1 MDICQSELEQKKS
14 NMNDQIKR
22 ESMRRRTFAIIS
34 HPDAGKTTLTEKLLL
49 YGGALQLAGSVTA
62 KKKQRET
69 ASDWMELEKK
79 RGISISSTVLQ
90 FDYENY
96 RLNLL
101 DTPGHKDFSE
111 DTYRVLMAVDSVIM
125 VIDAG
130 KGIESQTR
138 KLFEICRKRGIPI
151 FTFMNK
157 LDRPAKSPLELIEQ
171 LEKVLDLHAFPVNW
185 PLGNG
190 AEFKGVYDRLK
201 KEVYLFER
209 VPGGAYRAP
218 VSVRDL
224 SDPSVKDILHEQ
236 TYREVVEELEMLDG
250 AHGGFDINAV
260 LQGKTTPVFFGSAAN
275 NFGVEHLLKGFLEY
289 SSEPL
294 PRKAKNGLIPLNH
307 PAFSAFVFKVQTN
320 MNPLHRDRVVFA
332 RVCSGIFY
340 RDMPVYHA
348 RLGKEVHLSDPY
360 NLFGRSREAITEA
373 FPGDIIGF
381 VTKLDFRVGDTISID
396 PVLVFEE
403 IPRFAPEC
411 FAFLHNTLSSNY
423 KPFRKGL
430 DHLLAEDI
438 VQAFFLQGSRHT
450 TPLLGAVGPLQFE
463 VMQYRLKNEYKAESR
478 LEMMEWKILRWL
490 ESSLKDKDLIQRLP
504 QGAALATD
512 DQNRRVMLFPTDWS
526 LEYFSEKNPLIKLF
540 DTPPVDSMTLAGN
553 KTP

>member
-1 MDICQSELEQKKS
+1 MDICQTESEQKNS
-14 NMNDQIKR
+14 IRNDQIKK
-22 ESMRRRTFAIIS
+22 EASRRRTFAIIS

-49 YGGALQLAGSVTA
+49 YGGAIQLAGSVSA
-62 KKKQRET
+62 KKKQRES
-69 ASDWMELEKK
+69 ASDWMEIEKK

-111 DTYRVLMAVDSVIM
+111 DTYRVLMAVDAVIM

-157 LDRPAKSPLELIEQ
+157 LDRPSWSPLELIDQ

-190 AEFKGVYDRLK
+190 EEFKGVYDRLK
-201 KEVYLFER
+201 KAVYLYER
-209 VPGGAYRAP
+209 VPGGAYKAP

-224 SDPSVKDILHEQ
+224 TDPSVKDILHEQ
-236 TYREVVEELEMLDG
+236 TYNEVVEELEMLDI
-250 AHGGFDINAV
+250 AHGGFDPDAV
-260 LQGKTTPVFFGSAAN
+260 LEGKTTPVFFGSAAN
-275 NFGVEHLLKGFLEY
+275 NFGVELLLKGFLEY
-289 SSEPL
+289 SSEPV
-294 PRKAKNGLIPLNH
+294 PRKSKNGLIPLDH

-348 RLGKEVHLSDPY
+348 RSKREVRLSDPY
-360 NLFGRSREAITEA
+360 NLFGRDREAITEA
-373 FPGDIIGF
+373 YPGDIIGF
-381 VTKLDFRVGDTISID
+381 VTKLDFRVGDTISVD
-396 PVLVFEE
+396 PAVVFEE

-411 FAFLHNTLSSNY
+411 FAFLHNTIPSSY
-423 KPFRKGL
+423 KAFRKGL

-438 VQAFFLQGSRHT
+438 VQVYFLQNSSHA

-463 VMQYRLKNEYKAESR
+463 VMQFRLKDEYKAESR
-478 LEMMEWKILRWL
+478 LEMMPWKILRWL
-490 ESSLKDKDLIQRLP
+490 ESSLEDESLIQRMP
-504 QGAALATD
+504 QGAAFATD
-512 DQNRRVMLFPTDWS
+512 DQGRRVMLFLHEWS
-526 LEYFSEKNPLIKLF
+526 LKYFAENNPLVKFF
-540 DTPPVDSMTLAGN
+540 DTPP
-553 KTP
+553 